1 MQRHPEDFTSRSSY
15 KGLYKIMQGP
25 LTEDFTRIST
35 RSSHKDDRLC
45 EPAQSKCTRTS
56 QKSRLMGK
64 CSRKMPRP
72 RPATTVFCASL
83 RSCEMHMDMSR
94 EPFYARILKENA
106 APQDRD
112 NRFVRACTVEMLRG
126 KSKQNSRG
134 RLCESLRSRNAHGH
148 VTTASLCGNLEGKNT
163 KKTSEHPDQAPA

>member
-83 RSCEMHMDMSR
+83 RCRENHFMQEFSRKMPRHRTATTVLCEPAQSKCLEEKASKTRAADFVRACAVEMHMDMSQQ
-94 EPFYARILKENA
+94 PVYAEI
-106 APQDRD
+106 
-112 NRFVRACTVEMLRG
+112 
-126 KSKQNSRG
+126 
-134 RLCESLRSRNAHGH
+134 
-148 VTTASLCGNLEGKNT
+148 
-163 KKTSEHPDQAPA
+163 